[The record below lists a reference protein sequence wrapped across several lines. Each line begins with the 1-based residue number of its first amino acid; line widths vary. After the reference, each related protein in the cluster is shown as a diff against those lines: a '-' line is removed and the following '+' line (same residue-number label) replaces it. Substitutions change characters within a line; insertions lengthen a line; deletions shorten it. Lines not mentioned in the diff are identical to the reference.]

1 MCIPKFYPPH
11 FKMNIAITSHY
22 IPLYTS
28 EQTSHFIPL
37 TTTSR
42 YIAEN
47 IPWPMGWALSPLPS
61 RSSSCTC
68 SLGITFER
76 DRGIFIEAEGGVLA
90 YEVTQAIH
98 HMRVIGHKSE
108 TAIGTSAPGRWW
120 IGLWG
125 GVAVQVL
132 LQDHLWV
139 GTGKKTSAK
148 EAFNVVHSR
157 ICAHPSAITAH
168 IILAKGVVCRQI
180 EGWIGTS
187 VPIICRWTAHRPHIW
202 NLPNICEV
210 TSPMQTMTCPGEAN
224 LNVALET
231 FCEQVRLPSQR
242 NSLFGKRLSCC
253 GKTAFAPGKSHP
265 THTSS
270 PTHAPWFKRSTSQPA
285 LRAFSAPALKT
296 SKFAPK
302 VCWDRLCI
310 ACKNAAPSW

>member
-22 IPLYTS
+22 ISLYTS
-28 EQTSHFIPL
+28 QQTSHFIPL

-139 GTGKKTSAK
+139 GTGKKTTAK
-148 EAFNVVHSR
+148 EAFNVGHSR

-187 VPIICRWTAHRPHIW
+187 VPIICRWTARRPHIW
-202 NLPNICEV
+202 NLPNICAGHISDADHDLSRRSELECGTRNILWASAVAFATQFVVREAIVLLWQDCIRSWQV
-210 TSPMQTMTCPGEAN
+210 TSYAYIISYAR
-224 LNVALET
+224 ALVQEVDIT
-231 FCEQVRLPSQR
+231 
-242 NSLFGKRLSCC
+242 
-253 GKTAFAPGKSHP
+253 
-265 THTSS
+265 TS
-270 PTHAPWFKRSTSQPA
+270 P
-285 LRAFSAPALKT
+285 
-296 SKFAPK
+296 
-302 VCWDRLCI
+302 
-310 ACKNAAPSW
+310 